1 MFDTR
6 IAIVG
11 SADSFYARDLQRAST
26 SLGFVSRLNVV
37 SFQDLFVDSY
47 LGSHAL
53 CDYDAVLVRSMPLGS
68 LEQVVFRMNALQVIQ
83 RRGTLVINQ
92 PRTLEIAIDKWL
104 TLDFASQSGL
114 AIPRT
119 HACQTREQAMSAFD
133 SLGRDVVV
141 KPIFG
146 GEGRGLIRV
155 SNVDMAHRVF
165 STLEQIQSVAYL
177 QEFVPHFGYD
187 IRVLFVGDEYF
198 CIARHAPDND
208 WRTNISRGGHAVRH
222 QVTDHQLEMAR
233 QAKDMVKGD
242 VIGVDILPAKD
253 GRDLLLEVNA
263 VPGWK
268 GVATACE
275 VDIAQKVLELAMDR
289 ISCQRRPD

>member
-6 IAIVG
+6 IAILG
-11 SADSFYARDLQRAST
+11 NPDGFYVRDLQRAAAE
-26 SLGFVSRLNVV
+26 LGFAYQPNLV
-37 SFQDLFVDSY
+37 SFNDLFVDSHC
-47 LGSHAL
+47 GSHTL
-53 CDYDAVLVRSMPLGS
+53 CEYDAVLVRSMPLGS
-68 LEQVVFRMNALQVIQ
+68 LEQVIFRMNALHVIQ

-104 TLDFASQSGL
+104 TLDLASQSGL
-114 AIPRT
+114 GIPHT
-119 HACQTREQAMSAFD
+119 HACQTREQAMSAFE

-155 SNVDMAHRVF
+155 CNADMAHRVF

-177 QEFVPHFGYD
+177 QEFVPHYGYD
-187 IRVLFVGDEYF
+187 IRVLFVGSDYF
-198 CIARHAPDND
+198 CIARHAPEND
-208 WRTNISRGGHAVRH
+208 WRTNISRGGHATRH
-222 QVTDHQLEMAR
+222 QITDHQLDVAL
-233 QAKDMVKGD
+233 QAKNMVNGD

-275 VDIAQKVLELAMDR
+275 VDIAQKVLRLAIDR
-289 ISCQRRPD
+289 TSCQRHTK